1 LLVFSYIGIERKARD
16 MTKPPFVQSSW
27 TKKDQTLELTL
38 RPSSLNEFIGQ
49 PAVHEKLDVFIGAAK
64 KRKEALGHSLFY
76 GPPGLGKTTLSH
88 IISKEMGT
96 DLVVTSGPAIEKPA
110 DLAGIL
116 TNLKEGDIL
125 FIDEIHRLGRVV
137 EEYLYPAME
146 DFTLDLML
154 DSGPQ
159 ARSVQVKLNRF
170 TLVGATTRM
179 GSLSAP
185 LRSRFG
191 FTCRL
196 DYYTPELVANILK
209 RSSTLLNVDINEE
222 SILEIAKRS
231 RGTPRIA
238 NNLLKWVR
246 DYAQMRTNSKLDKIS
261 TRTALEMLDIDFR
274 GLNEMDK
281 MMLEHIIDHHEGGP
295 VGIGT
300 IAAALGEESSTL
312 EEVHEPFLI
321 MHGFIKR
328 TPRGREVT
336 KLAYQHLGRT
346 HEN

>member
-1 LLVFSYIGIERKARD
+1 

-27 TKKDQTLELTL
+27 TKRDQKLELKL
-38 RPSSLNEFIGQ
+38 RPESLSEFVGQ
-49 PAVHEKLDVFIGAAK
+49 PSVIEKLEVFVGAAK
-64 KRKEALGHSLFY
+64 KRGEALGHSLFY
-76 GPPGLGKTTLSH
+76 GPPGLGKTTLAH
-88 IISKEMGT
+88 IVAKEM
-96 DLVVTSGPAIEKPA
+96 DADIIVTSGPSIEKPA

-125 FIDEIHRLGRVV
+125 FIDEIHRLSRSV

-159 ARSVQVKLNRF
+159 ARSVQVKLNPF
-170 TLVGATTRM
+170 TLIGATTRM

-185 LRSRFG
+185 IRSRFG

-196 DYYTPELVANILK
+196 DYYPSELVANILS
-209 RSSTLLNVDINEE
+209 RSSSILSVDINNE
-222 SILEIAKRS
+222 SIFEIAKRA

-246 DYAQMRTNSKLDKIS
+246 DYAQMRTGSKLDKIS

-274 GLNEMDK
+274 GLDDWME
-281 MMLEHIIDHHEGGP
+281 
-295 VGIGT
+295 
-300 IAAALGEESSTL
+300 
-312 EEVHEPFLI
+312 
-321 MHGFIKR
+321 KR
-328 TPRGREVT
+328 
-336 KLAYQHLGRT
+336 
-346 HEN
+346 

>member
-1 LLVFSYIGIERKARD
+1 

-27 TKKDQTLELTL
+27 TKRDQKLELKL
-38 RPSSLNEFIGQ
+38 RPESLSEFVGQ
-49 PAVHEKLDVFIGAAK
+49 PSVIEKLEVFVGAAK
-64 KRKEALGHSLFY
+64 KRGEALGHSLFY
-76 GPPGLGKTTLSH
+76 GPPGLGKTTLAH
-88 IISKEMGT
+88 IVAKEM
-96 DLVVTSGPAIEKPA
+96 DADIIVTSGPSIEKPA

-125 FIDEIHRLGRVV
+125 FIDEIHRLSRSV

-159 ARSVQVKLNRF
+159 ARSVQVKLNPF
-170 TLVGATTRM
+170 TLIGATTRM

-185 LRSRFG
+185 IRSRFG

-196 DYYTPELVANILK
+196 DYYPSELVANILS
-209 RSSTLLNVDINEE
+209 RSSLILSVDINNE
-222 SILEIAKRS
+222 SIFEIAKRA

-246 DYAQMRTNSKLDKIS
+246 DYAQMRTGSKLDKIS

-274 GLNEMDK
+274 GLDEMDK
-281 MMLEHIIDHHEGGP
+281 RMLEHIIDHHDGGP

-300 IAAALGEESSTL
+300 IAAALGEDSSTL
-312 EEVHEPFLI
+312 EEVNEPFLI
-321 MHGFIKR
+321 MQGLIRR
-328 TPRGREVT
+328 TQRGREVT
-336 KLAYQHLGRT
+336 KLAYQHLGRPVAPNQFSGESLD
-346 HEN
+346 EN

>member
-1 LLVFSYIGIERKARD
+1 
-16 MTKPPFVQSSW
+16 MTKPPFVESSC
-27 TKKDQTLELTL
+27 TKRDQKLELKL
-38 RPSSLNEFIGQ
+38 RPESLSEFVGQ
-49 PAVHEKLDVFIGAAK
+49 PSVIEKLEVFVGAAK
-64 KRKEALGHSLFY
+64 KRGEALGHSLFY
-76 GPPGLGKTTLSH
+76 GPPGLGKTTLAH
-88 IISKEMGT
+88 IVAKEM
-96 DLVVTSGPAIEKPA
+96 DADIIVTSGPSIEKPA

-125 FIDEIHRLGRVV
+125 FIDEIHRLSRSV

-159 ARSVQVKLNRF
+159 ARSVQVKLNPF
-170 TLVGATTRM
+170 TLIGATTRM

-196 DYYTPELVANILK
+196 DYYPSELVANILS
-209 RSSTLLNVDINEE
+209 RSSSILSVDINNE
-222 SILEIAKRS
+222 SIFEIAKRA

-246 DYAQMRTNSKLDKIS
+246 DYAQMRTDSKLDKIS

-274 GLNEMDK
+274 GLDEMDK
-281 MMLEHIIDHHEGGP
+281 RMLEHIINHHDGGP

-300 IAAALGEESSTL
+300 IAAALGEDSSTL
-312 EEVHEPFLI
+312 EEVNEPFLI
-321 MHGFIKR
+321 MQGLIRR
-328 TPRGREVT
+328 TQRGREVT
-336 KLAYQHLGRT
+336 KLAYQHLGRPVAPNQFSGESLD
-346 HEN
+346 EN

>member
-1 LLVFSYIGIERKARD
+1 

-27 TKKDQTLELTL
+27 TKRDQKLELKL
-38 RPSSLNEFIGQ
+38 RPESLSEFVGQ
-49 PAVHEKLDVFIGAAK
+49 PSVIEKLEVFVGAAK
-64 KRKEALGHSLFY
+64 KRGEALGHSLFY
-76 GPPGLGKTTLSH
+76 GPPGLGKTTLAH
-88 IISKEMGT
+88 IVAKEM
-96 DLVVTSGPAIEKPA
+96 DADIIVTSGPSIEKPA

-125 FIDEIHRLGRVV
+125 FIDEIHRLSRSV

-159 ARSVQVKLNRF
+159 ARSVQVKLNPF
-170 TLVGATTRM
+170 TLIGATTRM

-185 LRSRFG
+185 IRSRFG

-196 DYYTPELVANILK
+196 DYYPSELVANILS
-209 RSSTLLNVDINEE
+209 RSSSILSVDINNE
-222 SILEIAKRS
+222 SIFEIAKRA

-246 DYAQMRTNSKLDKIS
+246 DYAQMRTGSKLDKIS

-274 GLNEMDK
+274 GLDEMDK
-281 MMLEHIIDHHEGGP
+281 RMLEHIIDHHDGGP

-300 IAAALGEESSTL
+300 IAAALGEDSSTL
-312 EEVHEPFLI
+312 EEVNEPFLI
-321 MHGFIKR
+321 MQGLIRR
-328 TPRGREVT
+328 TQRGREVT
-336 KLAYQHLGRT
+336 KLAYQHLGRPVAPNQFSGESLD
-346 HEN
+346 EN

>member
-1 LLVFSYIGIERKARD
+1 
-16 MTKPPFVQSSW
+16 MTKPPFVESSW
-27 TKKDQTLELTL
+27 TKRDQKLELKL
-38 RPSSLNEFIGQ
+38 RPESLSEFVGQ
-49 PAVHEKLDVFIGAAK
+49 PSVIEKLEVFVGAAK
-64 KRKEALGHSLFY
+64 KRGEALGHSLFY
-76 GPPGLGKTTLSH
+76 GPPGLGKTTLAH
-88 IISKEMGT
+88 IVAKEM
-96 DLVVTSGPAIEKPA
+96 DADIIVTSGPSIEKPA

-125 FIDEIHRLGRVV
+125 FIDEIHRLSRSV

-159 ARSVQVKLNRF
+159 ARNVQVKLNPF
-170 TLVGATTRM
+170 TLIGATTRM

-196 DYYTPELVANILK
+196 DYYPSELVANILS
-209 RSSTLLNVDINEE
+209 RSSSILSVDINNE
-222 SILEIAKRS
+222 SIFEIAKRA

-246 DYAQMRTNSKLDKIS
+246 DYAQMRTDSKLDKIS

-274 GLNEMDK
+274 GLDEMDK
-281 MMLEHIIDHHEGGP
+281 RMLEHIINHHDGGP

-300 IAAALGEESSTL
+300 IAAALGEDSSTL
-312 EEVHEPFLI
+312 EEVNEPFLI
-321 MHGFIKR
+321 MQGLIRR
-328 TPRGREVT
+328 TQRGREVT
-336 KLAYQHLGRT
+336 KLAYQHLGRPVAPNQFSGESLD
-346 HEN
+346 EN